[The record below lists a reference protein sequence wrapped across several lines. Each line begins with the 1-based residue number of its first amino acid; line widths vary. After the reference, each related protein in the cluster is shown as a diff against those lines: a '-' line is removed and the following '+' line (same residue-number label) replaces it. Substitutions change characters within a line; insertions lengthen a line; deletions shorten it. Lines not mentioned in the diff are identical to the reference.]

1 MNPSVYL
8 RNNLPK
14 SSKDGDRVV
23 NRDEYKSI
31 GTPLI
36 AFYPNV
42 TSVTYFDSFDF
53 LSRFIGNNNI
63 ITNIPRMQTYDLI
76 MCKYLC
82 IGLLILCSRK
92 KIEFLTNHKGILDY
106 CFKKRV

>member
-92 KIEFLTNHKGILDY
+92 KIEFLTNL
-106 CFKKRV
+106 FSP